1 MHSAVDVSKPEIQG
15 KINELTPRAQ
25 WSSASR
31 PPSPG
36 QWWAPCQWWAPGH
49 WWEPALNFGVPV
61 DVHPEDLLFKFFA
74 GQTPGVEALD
84 RYISSGW
91 WDADRITK
99 LVKTLLP
106 EIERP
111 KVLEFAAGFGRVTRH
126 FPRTAPHFEFRMSD
140 IHAPAVKFAKHV
152 LHVDGFKSESR
163 PELVSIERN
172 YYDFIFALSFF
183 SHAPDATFA
192 EWLCLLYSA
201 LRPGGVLFFT
211 THGEASMKKYEHLG
225 QLYNPSTGFGYGL
238 SSDQP
243 DIEGEYYGTM
253 SVDFDYTVRQIRKTS
268 AKIIGYG
275 SGAWWGHQ
283 DEWIVRRAALRPAT

>member
-1 MHSAVDVSKPEIQG
+1 MHSAVDVSKPEIRG
-15 KINELTPRAQ
+15 KINELAV
-25 WSSASR
+25 
-31 PPSPG
+31 
-36 QWWAPCQWWAPGH
+36 
-49 WWEPALNFGVPV
+49 NFGAPV
-61 DVHPEDLLFKFFA
+61 EVHPEDLLFKYFA
-74 GQTPGVEALD
+74 SETPGVEALD

-91 WDADRITK
+91 SDADRITK

-111 KVLEFAAGFGRVTRH
+111 KVLEFAAGFGRLTRH
-126 FPRTAPHFEFRMSD
+126 FPKTAPHFEFRMSD
-140 IHAPAVKFAKHV
+140 IHAPAVKFAKQV

-163 PELVSIERN
+163 PDLVSIERSH
-172 YYDFIFALSFF
+172 YDFIFALSFF

-192 EWLCLLYSA
+192 DWLCLLYSA

-211 THGEASMKKYEHLG
+211 THGEASMKKYPHLAH
-225 QLYNPSTGFGYGL
+225 LYNPTTGFGYGL
-238 SSDQP
+238 GSDQP

-253 SVDFDYTVRQIRKTS
+253 AVDFDYTVRQLHKTP

-283 DEWIVRRAALRPAT
+283 DEWIVRRTALRPAA